1 MPNFASCFSLVLLL
15 NIAMD
20 RLFSLMSFYDKL
32 IAYYRNHYMMAHI
45 IPGIAFGVVVDALI
59 FIYRT
64 SDEYILCSAAIVLQG
79 PSYYLVIM
87 SIVVVCILIILCY
100 SLLLFFLYK
109 RQTSSVNMKNIYRS
123 LIIITLAVIFGYFG
137 AAIVVVISDAL
148 RINIERFHL
157 NLLAGVLASFSTSI
171 TFFVYYIISS
181 EYREAF
187 DKYLGIGQLKK
198 AVSRNH
204 NGATIS
210 TVMISVNGSSRRQV
224 G

>member
-1 MPNFASCFSLVLLL
+1 
-15 NIAMD
+15 
-20 RLFSLMSFYDKL
+20 
-32 IAYYRNHYMMAHI
+32 
-45 IPGIAFGVVVDALI
+45 
-59 FIYRT
+59 
-64 SDEYILCSAAIVLQG
+64 
-79 PSYYLVIM
+79 
-87 SIVVVCILIILCY
+87 
-100 SLLLFFLYK
+100 
-109 RQTSSVNMKNIYRS
+109 MKNIYRS